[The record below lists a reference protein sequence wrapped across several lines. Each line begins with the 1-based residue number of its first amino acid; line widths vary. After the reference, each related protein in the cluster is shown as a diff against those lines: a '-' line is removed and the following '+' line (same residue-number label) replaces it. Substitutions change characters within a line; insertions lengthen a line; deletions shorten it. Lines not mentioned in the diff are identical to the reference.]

1 MTPKPMDLLTEL
13 QLLEKAST
21 LERLR
26 AAKKRREQQLKRWAQ
41 NERDEERRRR
51 QQRTRRK
58 TPPRSKRV
66 SFPSRVV
73 LHEACLR
80 NDPDEVLSLLQN
92 NVDPNLCNEDG
103 LTTLHQCCIDNYEDL
118 LRLLLSHGANINV
131 TDNELWTPL
140 HAAATCGHTNL
151 VRILIQHGADLLA
164 VNADGNMVYD
174 LCEDEET
181 LDVIEN
187 CMTYKGITQEMI
199 NEARQT
205 PEREMLDDV
214 RALIAARKDLNRT
227 DGQGATLLHIA
238 ASRGY
243 AEVDVKDSDCWE
255 PLHAAA
261 FWGQIYVAEIL
272 VSHGASLSSKTSLDE
287 TPLDLC
293 EDEEL
298 RSLLLELKHKHDLIM
313 KSQQKNK
320 SSLSRRSSSTG
331 SHGKVVRRA
340 SLSERTNLYR
350 REYEKEAVV
359 WQCLVSAEDPDGAQE
374 EEESSPDI
382 QRVIAVVMDAF
393 TDNDLFRD
401 MHEASRKRRVPVY
414 ILVDQSQLPHFL
426 TMCQNLGVSLEAE
439 QLMRVRSL
447 TGSNYYT
454 RSGAKIVGKARER
467 FLLVDG
473 LKVATGSYSYTWMD
487 GKLNSSNVIVLSGQV
502 VEKFD
507 LQFRVLYAQSNPVKY
522 LSSAKNRPVML
533 DQLLCNLPSHRK
545 ANISNLVQMEL
556 AKISSTPKRA
566 VNPNKKGLKE
576 LPSADYLRTGEDE
589 WLNCDIVSGLK
600 EIETVATQTE
610 PWEGR
615 VGVVATDAATQTSVS
630 SASAATQTFMPAR
643 AASTQTVVFS
653 REMTTQTSQFAE
665 PAAPSN
671 SKGTT
676 TTTPYSNGIRLS
688 STSSTSS
695 SSSSSS
701 ASNIS
706 TGSSNSI
713 RSTGV
718 SNRLQQSEYPLR
730 DNIKK
735 LTKERQYHYST
746 IRSKLDHMV
755 SILSRR
761 NRFGGTYL
769 GCEPAGYGFRR
780 DVVHS
785 SLLNLRDGARFA
797 HNL

>member
-243 AEVDVKDSDCWE
+243 AEVAETLLENGSQVDVKDSDCWE

-382 QRVIAVVMDAF
+382 QRRDP
-393 TDNDLFRD
+393 TDTTPALGLPDSFSEPQYRNGYCSPIPSFYCPPSVSDKSLPTPISNGNSN
-401 MHEASRKRRVPVY
+401 HSLPSY
-414 ILVDQSQLPHFL
+414 SPGPLWSSIVDQTPMTLS
-426 TMCQNLGVSLEAE
+426 E
-439 QLMRVRSL
+439 
-447 TGSNYYT
+447 
-454 RSGAKIVGKARER
+454 
-467 FLLVDG
+467 
-473 LKVATGSYSYTWMD
+473 LKR
-487 GKLNSSNVIVLSGQV
+487 Q
-502 VEKFD
+502 
-507 LQFRVLYAQSNPVKY
+507 
-522 LSSAKNRPVML
+522 
-533 DQLLCNLPSHRK
+533 
-545 ANISNLVQMEL
+545 
-556 AKISSTPKRA
+556 
-566 VNPNKKGLKE
+566 
-576 LPSADYLRTGEDE
+576 
-589 WLNCDIVSGLK
+589 
-600 EIETVATQTE
+600 
-610 PWEGR
+610 
-615 VGVVATDAATQTSVS
+615 
-630 SASAATQTFMPAR
+630 R
-643 AASTQTVVFS
+643 AASKPG
-653 REMTTQTSQFAE
+653 RYSQR
-665 PAAPSN
+665 
-671 SKGTT
+671 
-676 TTTPYSNGIRLS
+676 SNGDSQRAIDYPSEPGTPPWCFNGTPIYYTPTSGDPPILRLKS
-688 STSSTSS
+688 PMEDD
-695 SSSSSS
+695 
-701 ASNIS
+701 AEDDGKI
-706 TGSSNSI
+706 
-713 RSTGV
+713 
-718 SNRLQQSEYPLR
+718 LR
-730 DNIKK
+730 CC
-735 LTKERQYHYST
+735 RMS
-746 IRSKLDHMV
+746 
-755 SILSRR
+755 
-761 NRFGGTYL
+761 
-769 GCEPAGYGFRR
+769 
-780 DVVHS
+780 
-785 SLLNLRDGARFA
+785 
-797 HNL
+797 